1 MGIVVS
7 DFSRCVPVSEWETGW
22 GISGHSGDVG
32 FGSPCL
38 TFPSAGSDQ
47 MKPLSP
53 GLFIGLAHAP
63 VKIPTRTPH
72 PLLAATA
79 FRGDWKKPHGRQKKL
94 QKPGKYYDSSNK
106 KFDESNTNYTK
117 KFFTGIY

>member
-38 TFPSAGSDQ
+38 TFPSAGSDYFFSLVVVVPGSRL
-47 MKPLSP
+47 PLVVASVQV
-53 GLFIGLAHAP
+53 LS
-63 VKIPTRTPH
+63 
-72 PLLAATA
+72 AA
-79 FRGDWKKPHGRQKKL
+79 GCSK
-94 QKPGKYYDSSNK
+94 
-106 KFDESNTNYTK
+106 
-117 KFFTGIY
+117 